1 MVQRYFSE
9 ISFSGWQTS
18 LNKFHELIRSFEK
31 FMKKYDKG
39 DDLNDI
45 LISYF
50 NGKTSLIEA
59 INRKILYEE
68 FIDFEKIVKE

>member
-1 MVQRYFSE
+1 
-9 ISFSGWQTS
+9 
-18 LNKFHELIRSFEK
+18 
-31 FMKKYDKG
+31 MKKYDKG